1 MWVGGMRHVPG
12 HQRFASQLNVKINYC
27 PPYCRG
33 EYDHDR
39 SAAPAHHRQLH
50 EGAVWVWVHVDS
62 YLRALHCCIRSVQK
76 HSGMFLKRKPLIS
89 RYALYLAF
97 SESQPHICV
106 SCHIERDA
114 PDG

>member
-1 MWVGGMRHVPG
+1 M
-12 HQRFASQLNVKINYC
+12 L
-27 PPYCRG
+27 
-33 EYDHDR
+33 
-39 SAAPAHHRQLH
+39 SAAFFSSRHRSLSRNTQRGL
-50 EGAVWVWVHVDS
+50 
-62 YLRALHCCIRSVQK
+62 SVQK

-106 SCHIERDA
+106 SCHIERDE